1 MAISHAFSNT
11 QANATGTLTVWNGG
25 STVSVAATDVVRPQ
39 DWNSAHNQFYTLS
52 GNTSNASTAS
62 GTNVVLQGAGGVTLA
77 GSTGTIVVS
86 GAYNSAQFTN
96 STANATQPIVWAG
109 NSNGSGNVTMGL
121 TGSTVTMSAAG
132 GGGAG
137 IVMSDYSPI
146 PEGNNTSFSSFGQNT
161 LHFQPFTPPTAISMS
176 AVQLSVS
183 LSSATSSISHSVGE
197 TIQYGVY
204 GRGSGASTSQ
214 FSSMASSSFI
224 IQASF
229 SSNLSGGM
237 TVGNAATSFTSSSA
251 GTVFGSVLSGQKEML
266 LPFSTSFAGGND
278 YLLGILC
285 STTSTG
291 NTGALRASFLVK
303 TNRTNASYGV
313 LANTTVGI
321 TNASVTNNH
330 NIVIQG
336 TTTGAFPATIA
347 QSNLSIL
354 SGNQVYFC
362 MEM

>member
-1 MAISHAFSNT
+1 MAIKHAFSNL
-11 QANATGTLTVWNGG
+11 QSNATGTLTVWNGG
-25 STVSVAATDVVRPQ
+25 STASVAASDVVRPQ
-39 DWNSAHNQFYTLS
+39 DWNSEHNQFYTLS

-62 GTNVVLQGAGGVTLA
+62 GTDVVLQGAGGITLA
-77 GSTGTIVVS
+77 GSTNTLVIS
-86 GAYNSAQFTN
+86 GAYNPAQFTN
-96 STANATQPIVWAG
+96 STANVTMPILWAG
-109 NSNGSGNVTMGL
+109 NSNGSGNITMGL
-121 TGSTVTMSAAG
+121 TGSTLTASAPS
-132 GGGAG
+132 GGAG
-137 IVMSDYSPI
+137 VIMSDYSPI
-146 PEGNNTSFSSFGQNT
+146 PEGNNTSFSSLGQNT
-161 LHFQPFTPPTAISMS
+161 LHFQPFTPPTAISMT

-183 LSSATSSISHSVGE
+183 LSSVTSSISHSVGE
-197 TIQYGVY
+197 TITYGVY

-224 IQASF
+224 MQASF
-229 SSNLSGGM
+229 SSNLSGGL
-237 TVGNAATSFTSSSA
+237 TVGNAATSFTTSSA

-278 YLLGILC
+278 YLLGVLC
-285 STTSTG
+285 STASVG
-291 NTGALRASFLVK
+291 GTGALRASILVN
-303 TNRTNASYGV
+303 TNWTNASYGV

-321 TNASVTNNH
+321 TNASVTNNN